1 MARIMIKC
9 PTTGADV
16 STVLRM
22 HQPALE
28 KLSGEYAFRCGACQ
42 QIHRWNRDDAWLEG
56 GASAPV
62 AAA

>member
-22 HQPALE
+22 HQPQLD
-28 KLSGEYAFRCGACQ
+28 KLSGEFAFRCKSCNE
-42 QIHRWNRDDAWLEG
+42 IHRWSRPDAWVEG
-56 GASAPV
+56 GEMPS